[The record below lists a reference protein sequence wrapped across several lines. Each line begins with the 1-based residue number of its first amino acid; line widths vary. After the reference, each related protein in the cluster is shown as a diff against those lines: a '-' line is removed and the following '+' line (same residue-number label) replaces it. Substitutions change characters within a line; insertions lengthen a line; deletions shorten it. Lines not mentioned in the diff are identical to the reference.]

1 MESRVAKSIHQF
13 TKVFIEHSPED
24 FYFEL
29 FSLFPSGCCEYA
41 SLLLARFLREEH
53 SEVKINILTGKSGC
67 EFDSLHI
74 WLRIGSENIDITAK
88 QFDSA
93 LPDILIT
100 QDGGWHEKYEIID
113 NKVFDNAFDANLW
126 DDDRDALLADYQ
138 YLSSQARAMALY
150 LK

>member
-13 TKVFIEHSPED
+13 TKVFIERSPEE
-24 FYFEL
+24 FYCEL
-29 FSLFPSGCCEYA
+29 FSLFPRGCCEYA
-41 SLLLARFLREEH
+41 SLLLARFLYEEH
-53 SEVKINILTGKSGC
+53 PGVEINKLTGESGP
-67 EFDSLHI
+67 EFDGRHI
-74 WLRIGSENIDITAK
+74 WLKIGSENIDITAK
-88 QFDSA
+88 QFDNE

-100 QDGGWHEKYEIID
+100 QDGGWHEKYKIID
-113 NKVFDNAFDANLW
+113 NKVFDNTFDVILW